1 MLKNW
6 GLYSYVTAPIKNMIS
21 KRDLTEN
28 ND

>member
-6 GLYSYVTAPIKNMIS
+6 GLYGFVTGPIKNTIS